1 MCGIILSCVISY
13 LVFFKTTKKW
23 LQRRRIKA
31 IIKNNLTFTP
41 FYTLRHP
48 KRAHLPLSLHPTTQ
62 VTSWPLGLACCHS
75 NKVISIQ

>member
-1 MCGIILSCVISY
+1 MN
-13 LVFFKTTKKW
+13 KW
-23 LQRRRIKA
+23 LQRRQIKA

-48 KRAHLPLSLHPTTQ
+48 KHAHLPLSLHPTTQ
-62 VTSWPLGLACCHS
+62 VTSWPLGLPGCHS